1 MPRDLADLM
10 HELGPEF
17 AARAAHY
24 DGDDLFVAD
33 NYADLKKHGVLPAGI
48 PAELG
53 GGGAEHS
60 ELAEMLRVLA
70 RYCGSTA
77 LALSMHTHQVA
88 TALWRWRRNSPP
100 LERLLRSVAAENLV
114 LVSSGGSDWIAGPA
128 RRNGSRVDGALPHAR
143 FLRVGFQSVTYS
155 LPVPCGM
162 TPKMAQPCYI
172 SRSRSGQAE

>member
-1 MPRDLADLM
+1 MPRDLADIM
-10 HELGPEF
+10 HELGREF

-53 GGGAEHS
+53 GDGAEHS

-88 TALWRWRRNSPP
+88 TALWRWRRNSC
-100 LERLLRSVAAENLV
+100 RLKGCCGVSPRKILCLSAAVARIGLP
-114 LVSSGGSDWIAGPA
+114 GPA
-128 RRNGSRVDGALPHAR
+128 RRNGSRADGALPHAR
-143 FLRVGFQSVTYS
+143 FLPVDHVTG
-155 LPVPCGM
+155 PIP
-162 TPKMAQPCYI
+162 
-172 SRSRSGQAE
+172 QAEGNVVADVSPSLRPIRSS